1 VIATIQEKAD
11 AVPSLINDEIL
22 LDRAAIEEQIGLI
35 TACADPA
42 VGQAKQ
48 LVARYNACIV

>member
-35 TACADPA
+35 TACADAA